1 MLITIT
7 PHVMTEIIRKYD
19 DVYLRKFQRNN
30 VKSMIDSIIKISE
43 TKANCS
49 LLEKLAEKIFGIY
62 EDPIYLKRYKSRREV
77 IRAMKNTFCD
87 GASWYDTMKNDAP
100 HWHNIIKTMRDAAD
114 KNLSVVLTS
123 DEFNH
128 VMEVLEC

>member
-19 DVYLRKFQRNN
+19 DVYLRKFQRNS
-30 VKSMIDSIIKISE
+30 VKSMIDDIIKISE

-62 EDPIYLKRYKSRREV
+62 EDPIYLNRYKSRREV

-87 GASWYDTMKNDAP
+87 GESWYYTVKNNAP
-100 HWHNIIKTMRDAAD
+100 YWHDIIKTMRDAAD
-114 KNLSVVLTS
+114 MNLAVVLTH

-128 VMEVLEC
+128 VTKVLEC